1 MFNLFKPKY
10 RLEVF
15 QGKDGWYVRAQ
26 AKNGEILFI
35 TESYTRREDAVRSA
49 VGLEG
54 GRFVIRK

>member
-1 MFNLFKPKY
+1 MFNLFKTKY
-10 RLEVF
+10 LLEIF
-15 QGKDGWYVRAQ
+15 QAKDGWCVRAQ